1 MTFAPITNQL
11 ENDRLNKQPVLK
23 TPQEQAA
30 AADKMRQEKMSEF
43 NENQANQT
51 NQWSGS
57 SGYENI
63 AQTRNANQA
72 EAMAASQGT
81 SIGGILRNIRNVPS
95 KLKEEKKT
103 SGGFGGVLGF
113 KDGLMSTINPVGGKG
128 KFGGSVGSMGNLMG
142 DLYKKSKEVKEK
154 GALSAIK
161 SSIGD
166 AYRNGRKAKKKGA
179 LGKVKDEGLAAMK
192 NAISMVTSEALKQS
206 WLNLIDSF
214 GLTLIY
220 IYFHVFCRF
229 VFGPEVFCKLGH
241 EWLGGKS
248 GGGASGVASKGA
260 SAAKGAGKSS
270 SGLSETASSFFGLP
284 FAAIGIVEAALLALI
299 TVLIVVCLFIALTP
313 LMIVAMMF
321 NGELSIWDSFGVLWK
336 AVKALL

>member
-11 ENDRLNKQPVLK
+11 ENDRLNEQPILETAQKQA
-23 TPQEQAA
+23 EAA
-30 AADKMRQEKMSEF
+30 EKMRQAKMNVF

-51 NQWSGS
+51 NQWEGS
-57 SGYENI
+57 SGYDNI
-63 AQTRNANQA
+63 SSMKSASEA
-72 EAMAASQGT
+72 EAAAASQ
-81 SIGGILRNIRNVPS
+81 
-95 KLKEEKKT
+95 KT
-103 SGGFGGVLGF
+103 SLREMYNNAKQVPQRLREAKQESNKYGGRLSMANNGLSSDISNPASRNEKWGGNKMGF
-113 KDGLMSTINPVGGKG
+113 RDGGMTSTI
-128 KFGGSVGSMGNLMG
+128 GS
-142 DLYKKSKEVKEK
+142 LYKKAKESKKQ
-154 GALSAIK
+154 
-161 SSIGD
+161 
-166 AYRNGRKAKKKGA
+166 GA
-179 LGKVKDEGLAAMK
+179 LGKIKDEGLAAMK
-192 NAISMVTSEALKQS
+192 NAISMATSEALKQS
-206 WLNLIDSF
+206 WLNIIDSF

-284 FAAIGIVEAALLALI
+284 FAAIGIAEAALLALI